1 MRPLVDRYLGDLSD
15 WSIPMLK
22 KNAQLGDV
30 NEGRME
36 LSEADKELIGLVA
49 FGLTDAEIAAQLQVP
64 KHIVLDYI
72 ARLLAKLGAR
82 ERLEIVLYA
91 FSEPTMY
98 QRIIAEIANRNR
110 KNLQAQTPGAKQN
123 AS

>member
-1 MRPLVDRYLGDLSD
+1 
-15 WSIPMLK
+15 ML
-22 KNAQLGDV
+22 NQNIQLGDV
-30 NEGRME
+30 NEGGME

-110 KNLQAQTPGAKQN
+110 KNLRAKTSGAKQN